1 MSTQFHHRTLPHT
14 LQRTRA
20 LRSPLTPPEAK
31 LWSRLRNRQLGG
43 FKFRRQH
50 PIGSYVVD
58 FCCAERRLTVELDG
72 DSHIEQEEYDKKRTS
87 WLIEQGYQEIRFWNR
102 EVMQNLDAVLERIL
116 DACLGAK
123 PSP

>member
-1 MSTQFHHRTLPHT
+1 M
-14 LQRTRA
+14 
-20 LRSPLTPPEAK
+20 TPPEAK
-31 LWSRLRNRQLGG
+31 LWARLRNRQLGG

-72 DSHIEQEEYDKKRTS
+72 DSHAEQEEYDKKRTS

-102 EVMQNLDAVLERIL
+102 EVMQNLDAVLEKIL
-116 DACLGAK
+116 DACLSAK